1 MLTYD
6 QIETLVAQLETLA
19 PSDLTASLI
28 ARVNTVIERK
38 AHIAAQ
44 AEALRIEFSRELV
57 AAGYMIHAHSWSSD
71 DYVHVVSQ
79 EMVMYKPAMENEEM
93 ETHAA
98 MITARWVDDHWQVVK
113 MYRCN
118 A

>member
-1 MLTYD
+1 M
-6 QIETLVAQLETLA
+6 
-19 PSDLTASLI
+19 
-28 ARVNTVIERK
+28 IERK
-38 AHIAAQ
+38 AAIAAQ
-44 AEALRIEFSRELV
+44 ADTLRVEYSRELV
-57 AAGYMIHAHSWSSD
+57 AAGYMIHAHSWATD

-79 EMVMYKPAMENEEM
+79 EMVTYKPAMENEEV